1 MYAYGYPSLDQRI
14 IHSRSTTPT
23 PTLSPTPNSRGNYRK
38 YEQICLEKAVIAV
51 EQGKSLRQVSEMY
64 GVPCS
69 TLHNH
74 YVGKHQ
80 MGSKSGPKPYLTI
93 EEEEELVSFL
103 DKSDTIGYPSTR
115 KHVLSLV
122 QQILNSKG
130 IDTIVSNGWWERFC
144 IRHPSLTLRTTVP
157 LSLARA
163 MATDYTMLENYF
175 DMLQE
180 TLEANGIFNQPSNIF
195 NCDET
200 GFPLSPKAPKVI
212 SKKGLKQPSHLTSDT
227 KSQIT
232 VLVCANAAGYVIPPF
247 VIFDR
252 KTLNPQLTIGE
263 VPGTL
268 YGLSRKGWIDRS
280 LFSDWFFN
288 HFLPYAP
295 YALRFLSP
303 LS

>member
-1 MYAYGYPSLDQRI
+1 
-14 IHSRSTTPT
+14 
-23 PTLSPTPNSRGNYRK
+23 
-38 YEQICLEKAVIAV
+38 
-51 EQGKSLRQVSEMY
+51 
-64 GVPCS
+64 
-69 TLHNH
+69 
-74 YVGKHQ
+74 
-80 MGSKSGPKPYLTI
+80 
-93 EEEEELVSFL
+93 
-103 DKSDTIGYPSTR
+103 
-115 KHVLSLV
+115 
-122 QQILNSKG
+122 
-130 IDTIVSNGWWERFC
+130 
-144 IRHPSLTLRTTVP
+144 
-157 LSLARA
+157 
-163 MATDYTMLENYF
+163 MATDYTMLQNYF

-180 TLEANGIFNQPSNIF
+180 TLEANGVFNQPSNIC

-295 YALRFLSP
+295 SSRPFLLLLDGHSSHYCPEVIRAAAAQKIIIFALPANTTHLTQPLDKGPFSPLKYSWKEACHNFIVKNPGRCVTRYDFCHLFSEAWSKSMTVKNIAAGFKTTGVCPFDRTIVQIPIQEDTTYMHFQPESVVKKSGLAYIPLYNPKPTKHYPVPDSP
-303 LS
+303 LSHQTSSVL